1 MNKKPFF
8 IRSIIFSYNK
18 PYQWNLEQLIH
29 NQIQTNHQLPVL
41 SNDFPKFKDQAQEA
55 TVTNLAQ
62 ALKTAISYLE
72 NELNKVVSEKDQ
84 VNEKDE
90 NGEPRPY
97 DYKKKLVD

>member
-1 MNKKPFF
+1 MEPGTTNTQPNT
-8 IRSIIFSYNK
+8 NK
-18 PYQWNLEQLIH
+18 PPAP
-29 NQIQTNHQLPVL
+29 PVL

-90 NGEPRPY
+90 NGEPAHMITR
-97 DYKKKLVD
+97 KKLVD

>member
-1 MNKKPFF
+1 MEPGTTNTQPNT
-8 IRSIIFSYNK
+8 NK
-18 PYQWNLEQLIH
+18 PPAP
-29 NQIQTNHQLPVL
+29 PVL

-55 TVTNLAQ
+55 TATNLAQ

-90 NGEPRPY
+90 NGEPRPIWLQE
-97 DYKKKLVD
+97 KN